1 MKRKAAKTTKRHDQ
15 ISAFILTGG
24 ASSRMGKAKALL
36 EFVGEPLI
44 LRIARMI
51 EPLVSSVIAVGPS
64 ERYAPLG
71 LPVIEDQPFGIAGE
85 RGRSPGPLAGIASAL
100 SASRTDWNLILAC
113 DLPYLSR
120 EWVAWLLARTEVSSG
135 QIIMPRTE
143 GGPEPLA
150 AVYRRECAGPII
162 AALHRGVRKVT
173 DAVTQLRT
181 DFVTEREWRHID
193 PDGRVLRNMNTPEDY
208 EEARKWLEARSL

>member
-1 MKRKAAKTTKRHDQ
+1 VKREAAKTTKRYDQ

-36 EFVGEPLI
+36 RFGTEPLI
-44 LRIARMI
+44 LRIARTI

-64 ERYAPLG
+64 ERYAALG
-71 LPVIEDQPFGIAGE
+71 LAVMEDQKFGIVDEGDE
-85 RGRSPGPLAGIASAL
+85 RPGPLAGIASAL
-100 SASRTDWNLILAC
+100 RASRMDWNLIVAC

-150 AVYRRECAGPII
+150 AAYRRECAGPMT
-162 AALHRGVRKVT
+162 AALQRGIRKVT
-173 DAVTQLRT
+173 DAMAQLRT
-181 DFVTEREWRHID
+181 DFVTEREWHHID
-193 PDGRVLRNMNTPEDY
+193 PDGRVLRNMNSPEDY
-208 EEARKWLEARSL
+208 EEARKWLESRSA

>member
-1 MKRKAAKTTKRHDQ
+1 VKRKTAKTTKRHDQ

-24 ASSRMGKAKALL
+24 ASSRMGKAKGLL

-44 LRIARMI
+44 IRIARMI

-71 LPVIEDQPFGIAGE
+71 LAVMEDQPFGIAGE

-150 AVYRRECAGPII
+150 AVYRRECAEPII
-162 AALHRGVRKVT
+162 AALHHGVRKVT

-181 DFVTEREWRHID
+181 DFVTEREWHHID
-193 PDGRVLRNMNTPEDY
+193 SDGRVLRNMNTPEDY
-208 EEARKWLEARSL
+208 EEARKWLESRSL

>member
-1 MKRKAAKTTKRHDQ
+1 VKRKAAKTTKRYDQ

-24 ASSRMGKAKALL
+24 ASSRMGKAKGLL
-36 EFVGEPLI
+36 EFGGEPLI
-44 LRIARMI
+44 IRIARTI

-64 ERYAPLG
+64 ERYAALG
-71 LPVIEDQPFGIAGE
+71 LAVIEDQKFGIVNE
-85 RGRSPGPLAGIASAL
+85 RSKSPGPLAGIASAL
-100 SASRTDWNLILAC
+100 SASRTDWNLIVAC

-120 EWVAWLLARTEVSSG
+120 EWVAWLLARTNVSSA

-150 AVYRRECAGPII
+150 AVYRRECAEPII
-162 AALHRGVRKVT
+162 AALQRGVRKVT
-173 DAVTQLRT
+173 DAMAQLRT
-181 DFVTEREWRHID
+181 DFVTEGEWRHID
-193 PDGRVLRNMNTPEDY
+193 PDGRMLRNMNSPEDY